1 VKSTRASFVA
11 FVAAL
16 GMALGLLG
24 SCDGEPPRRPNIMH
38 PVDERRAFELM
49 GRVFKEAGLTIERGR
64 EEVVNGKSLTVDEAA
79 AGHKYGIAYLTHED
93 QAALGDA
100 LPKRDTMSDA
110 LLVVDADGGD
120 RVLVLFER
128 DYMTDDLEGE
138 AHSTTTIAAEAKI
151 QRDARDFL
159 LKAVRDKWP

>member
-1 VKSTRASFVA
+1 VRSSRAPLLA
-11 FVAAL
+11 FAFAAL
-16 GMALGLLG
+16 GALCLAVACG
-24 SCDGEPPRRPNIMH
+24 GEPPRRPNIMH
-38 PVDERRAFELM
+38 PVDERRAFELI

-64 EEVVNGKSLTVDEAA
+64 EETVNAKSLTVDQAA
-79 AGHKYGIAYLTHED
+79 SGHKYGVAYLTHED
-93 QAALGDA
+93 QASLGDA
-100 LPKRDTMSDA
+100 IPKHDADADA
-110 LLVVDADGGD
+110 LVVVDTDSGD
-120 RVLVLFER
+120 RILLLYER